1 MTPFDHRG
9 VMIVLILLEQKVLP
23 ALDMVALE
31 DVLGPPSPMVPD
43 ALADVVTDLFN
54 LVLVHI
60 LQGSL
65 RHNGRL
71 ILQRV
76 SLRRLALLMIH
87 LIVGLGLRLI
97 LLLN

>member
-1 MTPFDHRG
+1 
-9 VMIVLILLEQKVLP
+9 MIVLILLEQKVLP
-23 ALDMVALE
+23 ALVMVALK
-31 DVLGPPSPMVPD
+31 DVLGSTSPMVPD
-43 ALADVVTDLFN
+43 ALADVVADLFN

-60 LQGSL
+60 LQSSL
-65 RHNGRL
+65 RHNGCL

-87 LIVGLGLRLI
+87 LIVGLRLRLI

>member
-1 MTPFDHRG
+1 M
-9 VMIVLILLEQKVLP
+9 
-23 ALDMVALE
+23 MVGLE
-31 DVLGPPSPMVPD
+31 DVLGSPSPMVPN
-43 ALADVVTDLFN
+43 ALADVVADLFY

-65 RHNGRL
+65 RHNCGL